1 MSGPM
6 FVPLDVSKSPTR
18 GPGESVAVLD
28 TAGYVVFLVAGTRF
42 AVSVLEVLEVLRSAG
57 LRVLPGS
64 GHEINGRALGLVDAR
79 GHSVAVIDLRI
90 DPEGPGDVLIPVDA
104 MHVGVVVDRVES
116 VLDRESLRL
125 EDGDVHGLPAYAR
138 GVLRR
143 PDGSGPVL
151 LISMPTAPSLADEHD
166 SNTIFAP
173 ETAPIFT

>member
-6 FVPLDVSKSPTR
+6 FVPVDVSQSPTR
-18 GPGESVAVLD
+18 DPSTFAAD
-28 TAGYVVFLVAGTRF
+28 IDAAGYVVFLVGSNRF
-42 AVSVLEVLEVLRSAG
+42 AVSVLEVLEVLRSGG

-64 GHEINGRALGLVDAR
+64 GHEVNGRALGLVDAR
-79 GHSVAVIDLRI
+79 GHSVAVIDLRT
-90 DPEGPGDVLIPVDA
+90 DPEGPGDVLIPVDG

-116 VLDRESLRL
+116 VLDRESLRR
-125 EDGDVHGLPAYAR
+125 EGGDVHGLPAYAR

-143 PDGSGPVL
+143 PDGSDPVL

-166 SNTIFAP
+166 SNTIFEP